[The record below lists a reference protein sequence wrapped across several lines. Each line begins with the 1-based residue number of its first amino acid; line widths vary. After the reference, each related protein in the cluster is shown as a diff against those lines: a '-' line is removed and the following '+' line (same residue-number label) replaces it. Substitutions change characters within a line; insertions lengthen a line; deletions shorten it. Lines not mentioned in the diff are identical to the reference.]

1 MATVGFSIRIE
12 TSMRKKLE
20 ELASANFRTLNGEI
34 NKALDFYI
42 KYGQGEPVKYDHEI
56 IDVDNELVRLKDVHN
71 EHLEFKRVEEVLN
84 TDNFSDD
91 EIEEF

>member
-12 TSMRKKLE
+12 KSMRGKLE
-20 ELASANFRTLNGEI
+20 ELARSNYRTLNGEI

-42 KYGQGEPVKYDHEI
+42 KYGQGEPVIVQNAPVQVESEPVKHENDEI
-56 IDVDNELVRLKDVHN
+56 
-71 EHLEFKRVEEVLN
+71 VLN
-84 TDNFSDD
+84 TNSFGYD